1 VRNTTHLLFVGW
13 GPAPPSPD
21 AEELVGQGPTLREFA
36 LINMSG
42 ALFRA
47 TVSRLRDCCWTLA
60 LLIFALGVCTVA
72 YGDARSGYAGG
83 KVCAGCHEKASSA
96 WQGSHHDLAM
106 KEASAASVLG
116 DFSDARFTAYGV
128 TSRFYKRDG
137 KFYANTD
144 GADGKLADFEIKY
157 SFGWT
162 PLQQYLIELPGGRL
176 QALSIAWD
184 SRPKEQGGQRWFHL
198 YPNEK
203 RIDYKDELHWTAAS
217 QNWNYTCAEC
227 HSTNLQKNYDF
238 AKDRYNTSW
247 SEINV
252 ACEACHGPGAKHV
265 AWAQAGTPRA
275 SATTPKDMGLSVDLR
290 ANGPW
295 TRTPGKNTASLGA
308 VVTPSS
314 TAQLE
319 TCARCHA
326 RRVQLHGDYSHGR
339 PLMDTHLP
347 SLLEE
352 RLYHPDGQIK
362 DEVYEYG
369 SFLQSKMQR
378 AGVVCSDCHEPHSLK
393 LRASGNALCTRCH
406 APEKFDNP
414 AHHHHAAG
422 SAGAQCVDCHM
433 PTQTYMLV
441 DPRRDHSLRIPRPDL
456 SIKLG
461 VPNACN
467 QCHRDKDAK
476 WAKGAFAKWWGSKTF
491 SQAHYGEVLYAARQG
506 RSQAPAGLVKLTQDK
521 GLPAIVRATALEQL
535 ARYRAPETVQAGIDN
550 LDDADP
556 LVRFA
561 TLRVF
566 EFLPPEQRFKAGK
579 SLLTDP
585 VRSVRIEAGRS
596 LAAATRSKLTAEQ
609 RQPLDRAV
617 AEYLDTQN
625 FNADRPESFLNMG
638 LLYVDL
644 GEPAKAQAAYQT
656 ALTRNPRFAPAYVNL
671 ADLYRQQ
678 GDDQRA
684 EQVLRAGLMQVSD
697 GADLRHALGLLLV
710 RSQRYDAAV
719 TELGRAAR
727 ERPDV
732 ARYAYVYGVALHS
745 TGKVDEALRT
755 LEAAQRR
762 HPTDRAI
769 LEALINMQ
777 REAGHADKAQV
788 YTSKLQAL

>member
-1 VRNTTHLLFVGW
+1 MHRADVLAKVSSQPRHWPRTAVVLLVLAIGICPAARGDTGSTYVG
-13 GPAPPSPD
+13 
-21 AEELVGQGPTLREFA
+21 R
-36 LINMSG
+36 
-42 ALFRA
+42 
-47 TVSRLRDCCWTLA
+47 
-60 LLIFALGVCTVA
+60 
-72 YGDARSGYAGG
+72 

-106 KEASAASVLG
+106 QEASATSVLG
-116 DFSDARFTAYGV
+116 DFNDARFTAYGV
-128 TSRFYKRDG
+128 TSRFFKRDG
-137 KFYANTD
+137 KFFVNTD
-144 GADGKLADFEIKY
+144 GADGKLADFEIQY
-157 SFGWT
+157 VFGWT
-162 PLQQYLIELPGGRL
+162 PLQQYLVELPGGRL

-203 RIDYKDELHWTAAS
+203 RIDYKDELHWTALS

-252 ACEACHGPGAKHV
+252 SCEACHGPGAKHV
-265 AWAQAGTPRA
+265 AWAQAGTRHA
-275 SATTPKDMGLSVDLR
+275 SSTAPKDTGLSVDLR
-290 ANGPW
+290 ASGPW
-295 TRTPGKNTASLGA
+295 AMVPGKDTASLGPA
-308 VVTPSS
+308 AAPSN

-326 RRVQLHGDYSHGR
+326 RRVQLHGDYIHGR
-339 PLMDTHLP
+339 PFMDTHLP
-347 SLLEE
+347 NLLEE

-369 SFLQSKMQR
+369 SFLQSKMHG
-378 AGVVCSDCHEPHSLK
+378 AGVVCSNCHEPHSLK

-406 APEKFDNP
+406 VPEKFDSP
-414 AHHHHAAG
+414 AHHHHAVG
-422 SAGAQCVDCHM
+422 STGAQCVDCHM
-433 PTQTYMLV
+433 PTHTYMLV

-467 QCHRDKDAK
+467 QCHTDKDAK
-476 WAKGAFAKWWGSKTF
+476 WAKGTFATWWGSKRF
-491 SQAHYGEVLYAARQG
+491 SQPHYGEVLYAARQG
-506 RSQAPAGLVKLTQDK
+506 RSQALAGLNKLAKDK
-521 GLPAIVRATALEQL
+521 GQPAIVRATALAQL
-535 ARYRAPETVQAGIDN
+535 GQYRAPETVQAGIDN
-550 LDDADP
+550 LDDPDP
-556 LVRFA
+556 LVRVA
-561 TLRVF
+561 TLRTF
-566 EFLPPEQRFKAGK
+566 EILSPDQRFKAGK

-585 VRSVRIEAGRS
+585 VRSVRSEAGRS
-596 LAAATRSKLTAEQ
+596 LAAATRTKLPAAE

-617 AEYLDTQN
+617 AEYLDAQR
-625 FNADRPESFLNMG
+625 FNADRPESHLNIG

-656 ALTRNPRFAPAYVNL
+656 ALTRNPWFAPAYVNL

-678 GDDQRA
+678 GDDKRA
-684 EQVLRAGLMQVSD
+684 EQVLREGLMQVSD

-719 TELGRAAR
+719 AELGRAAR

-769 LEALINMQ
+769 LEALISMH
-777 REAGHADKAQV
+777 REAGHADKAQA

>member
-1 VRNTTHLLFVGW
+1 MIIVWLKAHDG
-13 GPAPPSPD
+13 
-21 AEELVGQGPTLREFA
+21 
-36 LINMSG
+36 I
-42 ALFRA
+42 
-47 TVSRLRDCCWTLA
+47 LA
-60 LLIFALGVCTVA
+60 LLIFTLGVCSTA
-72 YGDARSGYAGG
+72 NGDAGPIYVG
-83 KVCAGCHEKASSA
+83 GCHERASSD

-106 KEASAASVLG
+106 KEASAISVLG
-116 DFSDARFTAYGV
+116 DFNDARFTAYGV
-128 TSRFYKRDG
+128 TSRFFKRDG
-137 KFYANTD
+137 KYYVNTD

-184 SRPKEQGGQRWFHL
+184 TRPKGQGGQRWFHL

-238 AKDRYNTSW
+238 AQDRYNTSW

-275 SATTPKDMGLSVDLR
+275 AVTEPKDMGLSVDLS
-290 ANGPW
+290 ASSPW
-295 TRTPGKNTASLGA
+295 TIVPGKNTASLGA
-308 VVTPSS
+308 AVAPSS
-314 TAQLE
+314 IAQLE

-326 RRVQLHGDYSHGR
+326 RRVQLHGDYIHGR

-369 SFLQSKMQR
+369 SFLQSKMHR
-378 AGVVCSDCHEPHSLK
+378 AGVVCSNCHEPHSLK

-406 APEKFDNP
+406 APDKFDNP
-414 AHHHHAAG
+414 AHHHHVVG

-456 SIKLG
+456 SLKLG

-476 WAKGAFAKWWGSKTF
+476 WAKGAFTKWWGSKTL
-491 SQAHYGEVLYAARQG
+491 SQPHYGEVLNAARQG
-506 RSQAPAGLVKLTQDK
+506 RSQALAGLIKLTQDQSQ
-521 GLPAIVRATALEQL
+521 PAIVRATALEQL

-550 LDDADP
+550 LDDPDP
-556 LVRFA
+556 LVRLA

-566 EFLPPEQRFKAGK
+566 EFLPPEQRFKAGN

-596 LAAATRSKLTAEQ
+596 LAAATRSKLPAEQ
-609 RQPLDRAV
+609 RQLLDRAV
-617 AEYLDTQN
+617 AEYLDAQR
-625 FNADRPESFLNMG
+625 FNADRPESFLNIG

-644 GEPAKAQAAYQT
+644 GDPAKAQAAYQS

-678 GDDQRA
+678 SDDQRA

-710 RSQRYDAAV
+710 RAQRYDAAV

-745 TGKVDEALRT
+745 TGKVNEALQT

-769 LEALINMQ
+769 LEALISMH
-777 REAGHADKAQV
+777 REAGHADKAQA

>member
-1 VRNTTHLLFVGW
+1 MSMVSSWVKGRRCTLVLL
-13 GPAPPSPD
+13 A
-21 AEELVGQGPTLREFA
+21 LVLGACRVACGDEGPTYVGR
-36 LINMSG
+36 
-42 ALFRA
+42 
-47 TVSRLRDCCWTLA
+47 
-60 LLIFALGVCTVA
+60 
-72 YGDARSGYAGG
+72 
-83 KVCAGCHEKASSA
+83 KVCVGCHEKAYTA

-106 KEASAASVLG
+106 QQANTTSVLG

-137 KFYANTD
+137 KFYVNTD

-184 SRPKEQGGQRWFHL
+184 TRSKEQGGQRWFHL

-238 AKDRYNTSW
+238 AKDRYNTSR
-247 SEINV
+247 SEIDV
-252 ACEACHGPGAKHV
+252 SCEACHGPGARHV
-265 AWAQAGTPRA
+265 AWAQAGTERA
-275 SATTPKDMGLSVDLR
+275 SPTAPKDMGLSVDLR
-290 ANGPW
+290 TSGHW
-295 TRTPGKNTASLGA
+295 TLAPGKDTASLTA
-308 VVTPSS
+308 AAAQSS
-314 TAQLE
+314 NAQIE

-326 RRVQLHGDYSHGR
+326 RRVQLHGDYIHGR

-352 RLYHPDGQIK
+352 QLYYPDGQIK

-369 SFLQSKMQR
+369 SFLQSRMYR
-378 AGVVCSDCHEPHSLK
+378 AGVVCSNCHEPHSLK
-393 LRASGNALCTRCH
+393 LRASGDALCTRCH
-406 APEKFDNP
+406 AREIFDSST
-414 AHHHHAAG
+414 HHHHV
-422 SAGAQCVDCHM
+422 SASTGAQCIDCHM
-433 PTQTYMLV
+433 PKRTYMLV

-467 QCHRDKDAK
+467 QCHVVKDAK
-476 WAKGAFAKWWGSKTF
+476 WAKGAFEKWWGTKTL
-491 SQAHYGEVLYAARQG
+491 SQPHYGEVLYAARQG
-506 RSQAPAGLVKLTQDK
+506 RSRAMGGLVKITNDRSQ
-521 GLPAIVRATALEQL
+521 PAIVRATALELL
-535 ARYRAPETVQAGIDN
+535 AQYHVPETVQASIDS
-550 LDDADP
+550 LDDTDP
-556 LVRFA
+556 LVRLA
-561 TLRVF
+561 ALHTF
-566 EFLPPEQRFKAGK
+566 EFLPPTQRFKAGS
-579 SLLTDP
+579 SLLTDK
-585 VRSVRIEAGRS
+585 VRSVRIEAGRA
-596 LAAATRSKLTAEQ
+596 LAAATRMKLSAAE
-609 RQPLDRAV
+609 RQSLDQAV
-617 AEYLDTQN
+617 AEYLDAQR
-625 FNADRPESFLNMG
+625 FNADRPESQLNIG
-638 LLYVDL
+638 LLYLEL
-644 GEPAKAQAAYQT
+644 GESAKAQAAYQT
-656 ALTRNPRFAPAYVNL
+656 VLARHPRFAPAYINL

-678 GDDQRA
+678 SDDTRA
-684 EQVLRAGLMQVSD
+684 EQVLREGLERVTD
-697 GADLRHALGLLLV
+697 GADLRHALGLLLA
-710 RSQRYDAAV
+710 RTQRYDAAV
-719 TELGRAAR
+719 TELAQAAH

-769 LEALINMQ
+769 LEALISMH
-777 REAGHADKAQV
+777 REAGHADKVRV

>member
-1 VRNTTHLLFVGW
+1 MASMSATNLRVRG
-13 GPAPPSPD
+13 
-21 AEELVGQGPTLREFA
+21 R
-36 LINMSG
+36 
-42 ALFRA
+42 
-47 TVSRLRDCCWTLA
+47 CWTLA
-60 LLIFALGVCTVA
+60 LLILALGACSA
-72 YGDARSGYAGG
+72 ANGDAGPAYVGG
-83 KVCAGCHEKASSA
+83 KVCASCHEKANST

-106 KEASAASVLG
+106 KVASVTSVLG
-116 DFSDARFTAYGV
+116 DFSDSRFTAYGV
-128 TSRFYKRDG
+128 TSRFYQRDG
-137 KFYANTD
+137 KFYVNTD

-184 SRPKEQGGQRWFHL
+184 TRPKEQGGQRWFHL

-203 RIDYKDELHWTAAS
+203 RIDYKDELHWTALS

-265 AWAQAGTPRA
+265 AWAQSDTPRA
-275 SATTPKDMGLSVDLR
+275 STTAPKERGLSVDLR
-290 ANGPW
+290 ARGQW
-295 TRTPGKNTASLGA
+295 TIAPGKNTAGLSAAAASLG
-308 VVTPSS
+308 T
-314 TAQLE
+314 TQLE

-326 RRVQLHGDYSHGR
+326 RRAQLHGDYIPGR
-339 PLMDTHLP
+339 PFMDTHLP

-352 RLYHPDGQIK
+352 RLYYPDGQIK

-378 AGVVCSDCHEPHSLK
+378 AGVVCSNCHEPHSLT
-393 LRASGNALCTRCH
+393 LRASGNALCTQCH
-406 APEKFDNP
+406 APDNFDSP
-414 AHHHHAAG
+414 AHHHHVAG

-456 SIKLG
+456 SLKLG

-476 WAKGAFAKWWGSKTF
+476 WAKGAFAKWWGSKSF
-491 SQAHYGEVLYAARQG
+491 SQPHYGEVLNAARQG
-506 RSQAPAGLVKLTQDK
+506 RSQALAGLINLTKDQ
-521 GLPAIVRATALEQL
+521 GQPAIVRATALEQL
-535 ARYRAPETVQAGIDN
+535 ARYRAPEIVQVGIDN
-550 LDDADP
+550 LDDPDP
-556 LVRFA
+556 LVRNA
-561 TLRVF
+561 TLRTF
-566 EFLPPEQRFKAGK
+566 EFLQPAQRFKAGK
-579 SLLTDP
+579 GLLTDP
-585 VRSVRIEAGRS
+585 VRSVRLEAGRS
-596 LAAATRSKLTAEQ
+596 LAAATRSNLSAAD
-609 RQPLDRAV
+609 RLPLDRAV
-617 AEYLDTQN
+617 AEYLEAQR
-625 FNADRPESFLNMG
+625 FNADRPESHLNIG

-644 GEPAKAQAAYQT
+644 GEPAKAQASYQI
-656 ALTRNPRFAPAYVNL
+656 ALTRYPRFAPAYVNL

-684 EQVLRAGLMQVSD
+684 EQVLRDGLMQVTD

-710 RSQRYDAAV
+710 RAQRYDTAV

-745 TGKVDEALRT
+745 TGKVDEALQT

-769 LEALINMQ
+769 LDALISIH
-777 REAGHADKAQV
+777 REAGHADKTQV
-788 YTSKLQAL
+788 YTNKLQAL